1 MIPLLRVFA
10 CAVACM
16 LAAAPAVAQQVVRMA
31 YIDPLSGPFANVGE
45 IGLKQ
50 FQFLADEANRRNLA
64 PGYRFEVIG
73 FDNKTSPQESL
84 NALKKVVDAGI
95 RYVIQ
100 GNGSSVALALADAIG
115 KHNERNPSQTV
126 LYFNYAAVDP
136 DLTNA
141 KCSFWHFR
149 FDANSDMKMEALT
162 TELAKDRSIRKVYL
176 INQNYSFGQAV
187 SRAARAD
194 LARKRPDIEV
204 VGDDLHPLGQV
215 KDFSP
220 YVAKIRAA
228 GADTVI
234 TGNWGADLALLV
246 RAARD
251 AGLDVNF
258 YTYYAGF
265 GGAPTAMGESGVGR
279 VKQITEWHNNVPT
292 KDTDRLVDEFKKR
305 HGVDY
310 YYFRAGTM
318 FGMFAEAIRKAKSA
332 DPAAVARALEG
343 MRFAT
348 ELGEVEMRAADHQL
362 VQPLF
367 ISTLERT
374 AAKGGPK
381 EVRRDME
388 NTGLGFRTDV
398 RIEGYVS
405 AQPTS
410 CRMKRP

>member
-1 MIPLLRVFA
+1 MLRHTVRILVLAAGLAA
-10 CAVACM
+10 CA
-16 LAAAPAVAQQVVRMA
+16 AAAQQVVRMA
-31 YIDPLSGPFANVGE
+31 YIDPLSGAFANVGE

-50 FQFLADEANRRNLA
+50 FQYLADEVNRRNLA
-64 PGYRFEVIG
+64 PGYRLEVIG

-84 NALKKVVDAGI
+84 NALKKVTDAGI

-115 KHNERNPSQTV
+115 KHNERNPAQSV

-136 DLTNA
+136 DLTNS

-162 TELAKDRSIRKVYL
+162 TELAKDRNVKRVYL

-187 SRAARAD
+187 SRAAKAD
-194 LARKRPDIEV
+194 LARKRPDVQI

-220 YVAKIRAA
+220 YVAKIKAA

-234 TGNWGADLALLV
+234 TGNWGNDMALLV
-246 RAARD
+246 KAAKD
-251 AGLDVNF
+251 AGLDVNV
-258 YTYYAGF
+258 YTYYAGV
-265 GGAPTAMGESGVGR
+265 GGAPTAMGEAGIGR

-292 KDTDRLVDEFKKR
+292 RDADRMVQEFKKK

-318 FGMFAEAIRKAKSA
+318 MFMFAEAIKRAKSA
-332 DPAAVARALEG
+332 DPLAVAKALEG
-343 MRFAT
+343 MRYAT
-348 ELGEVEMRAADHQL
+348 ELGEVELRAADHQL
-362 VQPLF
+362 IQPLYIATF
-367 ISTLERT
+367 DRT

-381 EVRRDME
+381 EIRNDLE

-410 CRMKRP
+410 CQMKRP